1 MRRRLFAVAVSVSTA
16 SCMLGPNYQRPPI
29 HVPLAYRD
37 SAGVRAQAGPVS
49 LADVRWFDLFK
60 DDTLTRLVNI
70 ALAQNFDLRIAAERV
85 LQARERFRIV
95 RADQLPLVSGSAAA
109 GRSRLTEVGPLP
121 LPKGV
126 GPEVS
131 TIQAGFGLSWEL
143 DVWGRLRRL
152 NEAARAQYLAT
163 EEARRGVLTTLIAD
177 VTDAYFA
184 LQALDRQLAIAQ
196 RTRDAAVDGLR
207 LTGIRR
213 DRGVAT
219 GLDVRQAEELL
230 YTATG
235 QIASVQ
241 REIVQT
247 EDALNLLL
255 GQAPA
260 DVSRGGGRVDT
271 FEVPPLVPPGLPS
284 SLLERRPDIRQ
295 AEQALVAANA
305 QIGVARADYFPRI
318 GLTGQLGIESR
329 ALADLLTAPA
339 RTWSAGA
346 AAAAPIF
353 NAGRTRASVRLSQ
366 SVERELVVNYERTIY
381 RALREVSD
389 ALAGYR
395 MTGEQRT
402 QQGLLVDAL
411 RDAARL
417 STDRYQG
424 GLDSYLQ
431 VLDAQRSLFR
441 SELDLAALRRQE
453 LASIVELYRALGG
466 GWIEQPSSP

>member
-1 MRRRLFAVAVSVSTA
+1 MKRWLLVVVVALLTA
-16 SCMLGPNYQRPPI
+16 ACTLGPNYRRPSVEMPA
-29 HVPLAYRD
+29 AYRD
-37 SAGVRAQAGPVS
+37 TTDATPQSGSAS
-49 LADVRWFDLFK
+49 LADAQWFDLFN
-60 DDTLTRLVNI
+60 DDTLTRIVRT
-70 ALAQNFDLRIAAERV
+70 ALAQNFDLQIAAERV

-95 RADQLPLVSGSAAA
+95 HADQFPVATGSAGTA
-109 GRSRLTEVGPLP
+109 RTRVSEVGARPLP
-121 LPKGV
+121 GGF
-126 GPEVS
+126 GPDVS
-131 TIQAGFGLSWEL
+131 SFQAGFGLGWEL

-152 NEAARAQYLAT
+152 NEAARALYLAT
-163 EEARRGVLTTLIAD
+163 DEARRGIVTTLVAD

-184 LQALDRQLAIAQ
+184 LQTLDQQLAIAQ
-196 RTRDAAVDGLR
+196 RTRDVAVAGLR
-207 LTGIRR
+207 LTELRR

-219 GLDVRQAEELL
+219 GLDVRQAEQLL

-241 REIVQT
+241 REIAQA
-247 EDALNLLL
+247 EDALSLLL
-255 GQAPA
+255 GQAPG
-260 DVSRGGGRVDT
+260 DVPRSSGFAAVFEGR
-271 FEVPPLVPPGLPS
+271 PLVPPGVPS

-318 GLTGQLGIESR
+318 GLTGVLGLESR
-329 ALADLLTAPA
+329 DLADLLTAPA
-339 RTWSAGA
+339 RTWGVAA

-353 NAGRTRASVRLSQ
+353 NAGRTRANVRLSE
-366 SVERELVVNYERTIY
+366 SVERELLVNYQRTIY

-389 ALAGYR
+389 ALAGYHK
-395 MTGEQRT
+395 TGEQRA
-402 QQGLLVDAL
+402 QQEHLVATE

-441 SELDLAALRRQE
+441 SELDLAALQRQE

-466 GWIEQPSSP
+466 GWIAP